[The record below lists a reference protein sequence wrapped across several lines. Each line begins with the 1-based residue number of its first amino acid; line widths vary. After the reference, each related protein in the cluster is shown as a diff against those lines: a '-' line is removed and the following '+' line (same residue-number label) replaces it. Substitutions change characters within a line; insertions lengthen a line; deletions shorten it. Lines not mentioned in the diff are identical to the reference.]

1 VAGLGLRQRAPIV
14 AIKLARSA
22 LANTPAQRLP
32 LVGWAYRKTVAAV
45 WGDRARTVDFRGLR
59 LTAPVGDHVFTA
71 GLIGGFYE
79 SIELDLFERLAAA
92 SRDVIDVGANIGI
105 YACVGAAHLPAG
117 GRLTAFEPVP
127 ANLALL
133 TRNLAQNALSGRVT
147 VEPRAVGEAS
157 GATVIHLA
165 SGSGNHSLAAEVT
178 GGGHGA
184 LPVRV
189 TSLSDHLSA
198 GSPVDLLK
206 VDVEGYDGYVLRGAA
221 RPLHEYRPTLLVE
234 FVPKHLRNAGFPPGE
249 LLDIIFAAYR
259 HVFAIDEPRG
269 RLRRCT
275 RDRLARYAGREVNL
289 NLVAAANPTHVE
301 IIENHRQSARWDRG
315 LPVGWARRR

>member
-1 VAGLGLRQRAPIV
+1 MRRSLRQKAPIA
-14 AIKLARSA
+14 AIKLARCA

-32 LVGWAYRKTVAAV
+32 LVGWAYRKTVWAV
-45 WGDRARTVDFRGLR
+45 WGDQERTVDFRGLR

-105 YACVGAAHLPAG
+105 YACVGAAHLPPG

-133 TRNLAQNALSGRVT
+133 RRNLAQNGRSDRVT
-147 VEPRAVGEAS
+147 VKPCAVGEAS
-157 GATVIHLA
+157 GMAVIHLA
-165 SGSGNHSLAAEVT
+165 SGSGNHSLAAAVT

-189 TSLSDHLSA
+189 TSLSDHLGA

-221 RPLHEYRPTLLVE
+221 RPLREHRPTLLVE
-234 FVPKHLRNAGFPPGE
+234 FVPRHLRNAGFPPAE
-249 LLDIIFAAYR
+249 FLDIVFAGYR

-269 RLRRCT
+269 RLRCCT
-275 RDRLARYAGREVNL
+275 RDQLARYAGREVNL
-289 NLVAAANPTHVE
+289 NLVAVANPAHVE
-301 IIENHRQSARWDRG
+301 IIEDY
-315 LPVGWARRR
+315 RRSG

>member
-1 VAGLGLRQRAPIV
+1 MAGLGLRHKAPIAV
-14 AIKLARSA
+14 IKLARGA

-32 LVGWAYRKTVAAV
+32 LVGWAYRKTVRAV
-45 WGDRARTVDFRGLR
+45 WGGRERTVDFRGLR
-59 LTAPVGDHVFTA
+59 LTPPADDHVFTA

-105 YACVGAAHLPAG
+105 YACVGAAHLPPG

-133 TRNLAQNALSGRVT
+133 QRNLAQNGRSDRVT
-147 VEPRAVGEAS
+147 VEPCAVGEAP
-157 GATVIHLA
+157 GATMIHLA
-165 SGSGNHSLAAEVT
+165 SGSGNHSLAAAVT
-178 GGGHGA
+178 GGGRGA

-189 TSLSDHLSA
+189 TSLSDHLGA

-234 FVPKHLRNAGFPPGE
+234 FVPRHLRNAGFPPGE
-249 LLDIIFAAYR
+249 LLDIVFAGYR

-269 RLRRCT
+269 RLWRCT
-275 RDRLARYAGREVNL
+275 RDQLARHAGRRVNL
-289 NLVAAANPTHVE
+289 NLVAAANPAHVE
-301 IIENHRQSARWDRG
+301 VIEDYRRSA
-315 LPVGWARRR
+315 